1 MTHYYVTF
9 VVTVCREFFGG
20 RNSSPHEVSGETTVD
35 KRCDAWIYKT
45 TVDKR
50 YDAWIYNFT
59 WKHLSLWWF
68 LVLCEKVYHASSPR
82 PPLPPFFSFTIPKW
96 KSNRNKSQKFSEGKQ
111 AHLGMEASKTKQTRW
126 EWHHNTFTPSVN
138 LVPFCQLCTP
148 QNSLHALNLFLWVRG
163 YKVLH
168 FAHSTVLHI
177 KDSPYLPCS

>member
-68 LVLCEKVYHASSPR
+68 LVLYEQKSWPCIFPSASPPTILLSYHSKM
-82 PPLPPFFSFTIPKW
+82 IQ
-96 KSNRNKSQKFSEGKQ
+96 KSNKNKSKKFSEVKQ
-111 AHLGMEASKTKQTRW
+111 AHVGVEASKPTKLDGNDTTTST
-126 EWHHNTFTPSVN
+126 HHPHI
-138 LVPFCQLCTP
+138 LCHFANYAHHVT
-148 QNSLHALNLFLWVRG
+148 NSLHALSLLICIEWTR
-163 YKVLH
+163 YS
-168 FAHSTVLHI
+168 A
-177 KDSPYLPCS
+177 LPTPQSYT